1 MSALKDESGGPSG
14 CPGVFPAMPPALRWM
29 LGVRRHRR
37 LLACVA
43 GTLVVLF
50 GLPVV
55 SASPAA
61 GVPAGGPRVPGL
73 AWQDCGGGFDCA
85 TARVPLDYERPGGRT
100 IVLALIRLPA
110 ADPARRIGSLFI
122 NPGGPGNSGVAAVR
136 ESARVDYTEAV
147 RARFDI
153 VGMDPRGVA
162 ASSAVRC
169 FASESDRQQFFADY
183 NVLPI
188 DRQELAMAAK
198 KVTEL
203 ARSCQAR
210 AGWLLPHL
218 STANVARDLDLLRR
232 AVGDRKLSY
241 AGYSYGTY
249 LGATYANLFPDKVRA
264 LVLDG
269 VNDAPA
275 YTTGPPSS
283 TPFVRAHAHIGS
295 SETLGQ
301 FFTLCAQ
308 AGHRCA
314 FADGGDPQIKFGTL
328 AQRLRGNPLFLPDG
342 RRVGYAELV
351 DLTVSSLYRAAE
363 WANLASI
370 LQQLYAATNPAA
382 AAAHLLALATP
393 AQAAAYDNT
402 LEALFANVC
411 SETSNPA
418 DPFAYADLAARAD
431 RRAPYVGAKWTYLSL
446 PCAVWPSKDPE
457 RFAGPWQVRTAA
469 PALLLSTRFDPAT
482 PHRNAV
488 HMAALVSGS
497 RLVTVEGWGHTALAT
512 RSTCADRIVERYLID
527 QVLPPRGARCQPGIV
542 PFVE

>member
-1 MSALKDESGGPSG
+1 
-14 CPGVFPAMPPALRWM
+14 
-29 LGVRRHRR
+29 
-37 LLACVA
+37 
-43 GTLVVLF
+43 
-50 GLPVV
+50 
-55 SASPAA
+55 
-61 GVPAGGPRVPGL
+61 VPQL
-73 AWQDCGGGFDCA
+73 AWQDCGGGFECA
-85 TARVPLDYERPGGRT
+85 TARVPLDYDRPSGRA
-100 IVLALIRLPA
+100 ISLALIRLPA
-110 ADPARRIGSLFI
+110 SDPARRIGSLFI

-136 ESARVDYTEAV
+136 ESARVDYTDAI

-162 ASSAVRC
+162 ASSPVRC

-188 DRQELAMAAK
+188 DHQELAMAAR

-203 ARSCQAR
+203 ARRCQAR

-218 STANVARDLDLLRR
+218 STANVARDLDLLRQ

-275 YTTGPPSS
+275 YTRGPRLS
-283 TPFVRAHAHIGS
+283 TPFVRAHAPIGS

-308 AGHRCA
+308 AGPRCA
-314 FADGGDPQIKFGTL
+314 FTDGGDPQIKFGTL
-328 AQRLRGNPLFLPDG
+328 AQRLRDNPLLLPDG

-370 LQQLYAATNPAA
+370 LQQLYAATNPAS

-393 AQAAAYDNT
+393 QQAATYDNT

-411 SETSNPA
+411 SETSNPTN
-418 DPFAYADLAARAD
+418 PFAYADLAARAD

-446 PCAVWPSKDPE
+446 PCAVWPTKDTD
-457 RFAGPWQVRTAA
+457 RFSGPWQVRTA
-469 PALLLSTRFDPAT
+469 PALLLNTRFDPAT

-488 HMAALVSGS
+488 HMAALLTGS

-512 RSTCADRIVERYLID
+512 RSACADGIVEHYLLD
-527 QVLPPRGARCQPGIV
+527 RTLPPHGATCQPGIV
-542 PFVE
+542 PFVD